1 MYKEIQ
7 FLEKKKTVN
16 ERGKAE
22 LWDAELYKMKT
33 MTGLS

>member
-7 FLEKKKTVN
+7 FLEKKTVN

-22 LWDAELYKMKT
+22 LWDAGLYKMKT

>member
-7 FLEKKKTVN
+7 FLEKN

-22 LWDAELYKMKT
+22 LRDAELYKMKT

>member
-1 MYKEIQ
+1 MYKKIQ
-7 FLEKKKTVN
+7 FLEKKRKN